1 MTLKI
6 NKIVHEYP
14 NFKLNISTLNIKE
27 NNIIGLIGENGAGK
41 TTFMDLLSGLK
52 KANVSFEVSDL
63 DSNSILYIPSDL
75 EPFDYMTV
83 IEFIDIIRKYSK
95 VSKTNLDIL
104 KELNLEEKRNVL
116 ISELSQG
123 MRKKLSL
130 INVFLHDYKLIVLD
144 EPFNSVDIKY
154 IYQLK
159 KLLSELKKKSI
170 IIVSSHILDTL
181 SDLCDEFIY
190 LEDGKVKKRFKNSGE
205 VDLLEREL
213 FE

>member
-14 NFKLNISTLNIKE
+14 NFKLNISTLDIKK

-52 KANVSFEVSDL
+52 KSNVSFEVSDL
-63 DSNSILYIPSDL
+63 DSSSILYIPSDL

-95 VSKTNLDIL
+95 VSQTNLDIL
-104 KELNLEEKRNVL
+104 KKLNLEEKGNVL

>member
-14 NFKLNISTLNIKE
+14 NFKLNISTLNIKG

-41 TTFMDLLSGLK
+41 TTFMDLLSGHK

>member
-14 NFKLNISTLNIKE
+14 NFKLNISTLNIKG

-41 TTFMDLLSGLK
+41 TTFMDLLSGHK

-95 VSKTNLDIL
+95 VSKTINL
-104 KELNLEEKRNVL
+104 
-116 ISELSQG
+116 
-123 MRKKLSL
+123 
-130 INVFLHDYKLIVLD
+130 
-144 EPFNSVDIKY
+144 
-154 IYQLK
+154 
-159 KLLSELKKKSI
+159 
-170 IIVSSHILDTL
+170 
-181 SDLCDEFIY
+181 
-190 LEDGKVKKRFKNSGE
+190 
-205 VDLLEREL
+205 
-213 FE
+213 

>member
-1 MTLKI
+1 MKI

-52 KANVSFEVSDL
+52 KANVSFEVTDL

>member
-52 KANVSFEVSDL
+52 KANVSFEVTDL

>member
-41 TTFMDLLSGLK
+41 TTFMDLLSGHK

>member
-181 SDLCDEFIY
+181 SDLCNEFIY